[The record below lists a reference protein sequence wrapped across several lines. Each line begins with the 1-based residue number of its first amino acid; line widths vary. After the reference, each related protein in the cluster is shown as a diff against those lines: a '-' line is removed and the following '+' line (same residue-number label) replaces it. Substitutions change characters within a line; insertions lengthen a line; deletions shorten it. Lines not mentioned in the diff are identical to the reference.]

1 MMKKLY
7 LTQSDLNALDS
18 EIKTLEKKPVN
29 SVVRSQ
35 LKQLKQ
41 SLVKAKIVT
50 DDQIPNNTISIHST
64 ITLKPTVTSAYEQIY
79 LVLPHE
85 ANPELNR
92 ISVLSPFGQR
102 LLGETKGASFS
113 FYTGICLEQYDIVDV
128 KHQSL

>member
-1 MMKKLY
+1 MKKLY
-7 LTQSDLNALDS
+7 LTHSDLQVLDS

-29 SVVRSQ
+29 SVIRSQ

-41 SLVKAKIVT
+41 SLGKAKIVT

-85 ANPELNR
+85 ANPEQNR

-102 LLGETKGASFS
+102 LLGETKGTSFS

-128 KHQSL
+128 QHKNY